1 LTPRFDDPTVRF
13 STRAHV
19 DEPPPSS
26 PQTPTSA
33 TPRSH
38 HGQSPQGRQGQA
50 PRPQWVAG
58 QVHRQYVSPPGRA
71 SPRLASRID
80 ARSNARGRPDRGE
93 QRPGLTDPLPSFP
106 PQWAARRS
114 ESSASRMNAT
124 DRYARG
130 THLRLTRPR
139 LRGSNTRVVGEAS
152 SEGSRCNPNAFS
164 ARRNLETRETSRF
177 FFSRALKTRPL
188 KNANHRR

>member
-1 LTPRFDDPTVRF
+1 LTPRFE
-13 STRAHV
+13 TRQFVSRAAHV
-19 DEPPPSS
+19 DEPPLPRV
-26 PQTPTSA
+26 PADPKRA
-33 TPRSH
+33 PPRSH

-152 SEGSRCNPNAFS
+152 SEGSTPVGPERLFRTSEPRDVRDVAVFLF
-164 ARRNLETRETSRF
+164 AR
-177 FFSRALKTRPL
+177 
-188 KNANHRR
+188 

>member
-1 LTPRFDDPTVRF
+1 MTPRFDDPTVRF
-13 STRAHV
+13 SARAHV

-152 SEGSRCNPNAFS
+152 SEGSRSTPNAFFAPGGVRR
-164 ARRNLETRETSRF
+164 ARRRG
-177 FFSRALKTRPL
+177 FSFPPL
-188 KNANHRR
+188 KNATPPRDDR